1 MTDRERE
8 LIGFY
13 LPSPPDPELG
23 FQEFYMLDSADRVIK
38 VWFSSIGY
46 SGEDGE
52 IRLVHR
58 VGSNSGVFN
67 ASGECGAFPGWYY
80 PWALY
85 DNKEDCRNH
94 THTLYNNWE
103 HLRDLQEEKS
113 Q

>member
-23 FQEFYMLDSADRVIK
+23 SQEFYMLDSADRVIK

-52 IRLVHR
+52 IRLIRR

-67 ASGECGAFPGWYY
+67 ASGECGDFPGWYY

-103 HLRDLQEEKS
+103 HLRDLQEER